1 MEVKHNALVFLHTP
15 FWTVME
21 TFFGQCEF
29 GPRDYKWKNIL
40 NWIFNALLKTNKSY
54 TQQNILFLF

>member
-1 MEVKHNALVFLHTP
+1 MLCFPLERRGFLMEVKHNALVFLHTP

-40 NWIFNALLKTNKSY
+40 N
-54 TQQNILFLF
+54 